1 MYFFPRDVDRSTVKK
16 LWYDYFMEL
25 SRLPSQ
31 PKEVKSAE
39 EEYLTEACDRNEIDQ
54 LLNENDNHW
63 SLSALFF
70 FVFIF
75 DKLLFKSTICTRL
88 ATIYL
93 IFVTVT
99 SLMLIKQDRETR
111 SMAVPEVTI
120 YNLLLKP
127 QAFSFECLY
136 LKKTTGNLS
145 IYVPQK

>member
-16 LWYDYFMEL
+16 LWYGYFMEL
-25 SRLPSQ
+25 SRLPTQ
-31 PKEVKSAE
+31 LKEVKSAE

-99 SLMLIKQDRETR
+99 SLMLIK
-111 SMAVPEVTI
+111 
-120 YNLLLKP
+120 
-127 QAFSFECLY
+127 
-136 LKKTTGNLS
+136 
-145 IYVPQK
+145 